1 MGAGLSQI
9 SRVARSTLKVIN
21 KHLVLFYRHDY
32 SCLKRLF
39 DVEYAIQTTSII
51 IPLIRCEYNT
61 PKNSKHAPP
70 SALRSIKNPRH
81 RYFHMDAS

>member
-32 SCLKRLF
+32 SCLEK
-39 DVEYAIQTTSII
+39 A
-51 IPLIRCEYNT
+51 IRC
-61 PKNSKHAPP
+61 
-70 SALRSIKNPRH
+70 
-81 RYFHMDAS
+81 